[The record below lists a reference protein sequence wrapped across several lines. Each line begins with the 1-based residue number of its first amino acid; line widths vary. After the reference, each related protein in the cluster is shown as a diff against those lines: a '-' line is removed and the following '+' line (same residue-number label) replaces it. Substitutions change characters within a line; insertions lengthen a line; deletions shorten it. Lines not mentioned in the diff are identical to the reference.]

1 MAEKACKNCKRLV
14 EKGNTCDICKSND
27 LTTSWKG
34 MILVYDPD
42 SSKLAEEAE
51 IGSPGRYAIRV
62 KG

>member
-14 EKGNTCDICKSND
+14 EKGNTCPICKSNE

-34 MILVYDPD
+34 MIIIYD
-42 SSKLAEEAE
+42 SETSKLAEEME
-51 IGSPGRYAIRV
+51 LNSPGKYAIRV